1 MHVHARARVYVCIK
15 WGSDNYIDN
24 KTLFCRQTEKVVHTL
39 RRSSFLTALML
50 SLEAA
55 PSGQFNRAPRLK
67 YFEAELLRAKGKY
80 NQVQ

>member
-1 MHVHARARVYVCIK
+1 
-15 WGSDNYIDN
+15 
-24 KTLFCRQTEKVVHTL
+24 
-39 RRSSFLTALML
+39 ML